1 MISRRQCSRLAI
13 ALILASVSLTAGH
26 AVTGHAGPS
35 HAAEQ
40 FIPQGFVYGPGRD
53 ELPPLNSEQDRIDA
67 MAAVRETE
75 IYKSQY
81 RERYLIQNMNRMLDH
96 DFNTPNALNSAW

>member
-1 MISRRQCSRLAI
+1 MFKRHFSGLAV
-13 ALILASVSLTAGH
+13 ALIVGTTSLVA
-26 AVTGHAGPS
+26 S

-67 MAAVRETE
+67 RAAVRETE
-75 IYKSQY
+75 IWKSQY
-81 RERYLIQNMNRMLDH
+81 RERYLIENMQRLLDH
-96 DFNTPNALNSAW
+96 DFSTPNQLNSAW

>member
-1 MISRRQCSRLAI
+1 MVFRKQISGLMV
-13 ALILASVSLTAGH
+13 ALILGSTAV
-26 AVTGHAGPS
+26 VTG

-40 FIPQGFVYGPGRD
+40 FIPQGYVYGPGHD

-67 MAAVRETE
+67 MAAVRQTE

-81 RERYLIQNMNRMLDH
+81 RERRFRENLDRMLDH
-96 DFNTPNALNSAW
+96 DFTTPNALNSAW